1 MIKTKL
7 RSGFSTGACVT
18 AATIAAYNKL
28 LKYSQNSTILFLD
41 GIMRNLEAHIID
53 ESLQLNYCSA
63 FIIKDAGDDPDVT
76 NNAKIVV
83 SVALNKI
90 TANMSEQQQQYAH
103 NIIINNGC
111 KCIIYAKEGVG
122 IVERIGLPVAIN
134 KYAIN
139 PKPIEMICNNLVLI
153 QNKNNHIEKNI
164 FIEISIING
173 EEIAKKTLNSRLGI
187 IGGLSIL
194 GTTGIVKPYSHDAY
208 ITSVQMHLNSLKMQK
223 YSIVAIS
230 TGNATNKGLLKDFK
244 DAPYS
249 LDEENCLRIGD
260 FIADTLKHTEKCHF
274 KTIIVGCMFG
284 KLYKYGCGFKNT
296 HAHKNTL
303 NYQLMEQLILQ
314 YFKNNINIQNFDK
327 KQIIKNIKTCTSVRQ
342 MMGFIPEKIFK
353 YVINQLLAL
362 AMENLIQWNKYSQ
375 IIIALYNHDGILIK
389 MRKNE
394 KK

>member
-7 RSGFSTGACVT
+7 RSGFSTGACAT

-28 LKYSQNSTILFLD
+28 LKYPQNNTILFLD
-41 GIMRNLEAHIID
+41 GVMRNLAANIID
-53 ESLQLNYCSA
+53 ESLQKNSCSA

-76 NNAKIVV
+76 NNAKIIVC
-83 SVALNKI
+83 VALNKT
-90 TANMSEQQQQYAH
+90 TANMSEHQQQYAH
-103 NIIINNGC
+103 NITMSNDC

-122 IVERIGLPVAIN
+122 IVERVGLPVAIN
-134 KYAIN
+134 QYAIN
-139 PKPIEMICNNLVLI
+139 PKPIEMICNNLALI
-153 QNKNNHIEKNI
+153 QNHNNHIEKNI
-164 FIEISIING
+164 FIEISIVNG

-208 ITSVQMHLNSLKMQK
+208 ITSVQMHLNSLKIQK

-230 TGNATNKGLLKDFK
+230 TGNATNKGLLRDFK
-244 DAPYS
+244 NDPYS

-260 FIADTLKHTEKCHF
+260 FIADTLKHTAKCNF
-274 KTIIVGCMFG
+274 KTVIVGCMLG
-284 KLYKYGCGFKNT
+284 KLYKYGCGFENT

-303 NYQLMEQLILQ
+303 NYQLMEQLIHQ
-314 YFKNNINIQNFDK
+314 YFKKNINTQNFDQ
-327 KQIIKNIKTCTSVRQ
+327 KQIIKNIKTCAAVRQ
-342 MMGFIPEKIFK
+342 MMQFIPEKISN
-353 YVINQLLAL
+353 YIIEQLLTL
-362 AMENLIQWNKYSQ
+362 SMNNLTQWNKHSQ
-375 IIIALYNHDGILIK
+375 IIIALYNHDGILIQ